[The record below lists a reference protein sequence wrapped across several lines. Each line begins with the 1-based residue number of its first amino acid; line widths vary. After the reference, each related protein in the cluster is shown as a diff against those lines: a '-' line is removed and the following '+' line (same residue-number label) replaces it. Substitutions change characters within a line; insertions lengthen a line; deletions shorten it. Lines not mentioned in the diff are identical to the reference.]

1 MRRSPTA
8 SGDQGNDCPNHLRS
22 IWHFS
27 TVTDCEGENNETDTS
42 LDTGTHAALTQA
54 SVFVQTIEERQGLK
68 IACLEEIAYRK
79 KVLNAEQVL
88 KQAEQYRNGYRQYLR
103 DLVES

>member
-1 MRRSPTA
+1 MT
-8 SGDQGNDCPNHLRS
+8 G
-22 IWHFS
+22 
-27 TVTDCEGENNETDTS
+27 CEGENNETDTA

-79 KVLNAEQVL
+79 KFINADQIL
-88 KQAEQYRNGYRQYLR
+88 QLAEQYRNGYGQYLR
-103 DLVES
+103 DVVQGSEVGSRKSEVGE

>member
-1 MRRSPTA
+1 MNREYLQR
-8 SGDQGNDCPNHLRS
+8 GQLHVQC
-22 IWHFS
+22 FS
-27 TVTDCEGENNETDTS
+27 RGFGW

-79 KVLNAEQVL
+79 KFINAEQVL
-88 KQAEQYRNGYRQYLR
+88 EQADQYRNGYGEYLR
-103 DLVES
+103 DIVES